1 MLKLKEDGYD
11 GVARVGLGPFGEFFF
26 LQSADAVKS
35 VTLDQ
40 ADAFPRR
47 FSVPLFETLELDRG
61 IVYEQGEQHRA
72 NKRRCVPSFENTRA
86 MKTFL
91 EAVQVGLD
99 AEAPSPLPTLR
110 PPSPS
115 LPQVELDALSARWQR
130 AGARD
135 ADGLRVDLYAEM
147 RRLTLDVV
155 LRVTF
160 GLSDDGDGVNRDEL
174 SETIG
179 AYLERIVA
187 TANEI
192 PPLWQI
198 SPRLSGNYVA
208 VVDELLP
215 RLRALV
221 GDAIAARRRL
231 LDAATPAA
239 AGDGDDDARRADP
252 GGGAASR
259 ADLLSALVA
268 DPTLDDDA
276 IRSILFDLVI
286 AGSDTTASTLTAAL
300 YLLHEPRHASALARA
315 RAEARDARG
324 ARDVDLEGYRAA
336 LPYSTAVAREI
347 LRLYPP
353 VPFIGRVATAEA
365 VVAQTRLREGAVACW
380 SPWFLGRDR
389 AAWGADAGEFAP
401 GRWLD
406 DATTGGAPSTFS
418 WLPFGAGPRGCLGTR
433 LGLTEAVV
441 GVTRLLDDFEFTF
454 ENDGALPVRYDLTL
468 NLDGVARCRVRAR
481 QAAAEI

>member
-11 GVARVGLGPFGEFFF
+11 GVARVGLGPFGEYFF

-91 EAVQVGLD
+91 EAVQV
-99 AEAPSPLPTLR
+99 
-110 PPSPS
+110 
-115 LPQVELDALSARWQR
+115 ELEALSARWQR

-239 AGDGDDDARRADP
+239 AGDGDDDARRAS

-315 RAEARDARG
+315 RSEARDARG

-454 ENDGALPVRYDLTL
+454 ENDRALPVRYDLTL

>member
-198 SPRLSGNYVA
+198 SP
-208 VVDELLP
+208 
-215 RLRALV
+215 
-221 GDAIAARRRL
+221 
-231 LDAATPAA
+231 
-239 AGDGDDDARRADP
+239 
-252 GGGAASR
+252 
-259 ADLLSALVA
+259 
-268 DPTLDDDA
+268 
-276 IRSILFDLVI
+276 
-286 AGSDTTASTLTAAL
+286 
-300 YLLHEPRHASALARA
+300 LARK
-315 RAEARDARG
+315 RSAELVRSRN
-324 ARDVDLEGYRAA
+324 
-336 LPYSTAVAREI
+336 
-347 LRLYPP
+347 P
-353 VPFIGRVATAEA
+353 V
-365 VVAQTRLREGAVACW
+365 
-380 SPWFLGRDR
+380 
-389 AAWGADAGEFAP
+389 EFFRP
-401 GRWLD
+401 QQD
-406 DATTGGAPSTFS
+406 
-418 WLPFGAGPRGCLGTR
+418 
-433 LGLTEAVV
+433 E
-441 GVTRLLDDFEFTF
+441 DFK
-454 ENDGALPVRYDLTL
+454 
-468 NLDGVARCRVRAR
+468 
-481 QAAAEI
+481 